1 MQTDMNDENAITFGI
16 EEELFLVDP
25 VSGNLIDNP
34 DQEIFET
41 CETTSGPHKVVREF
55 LRAQIETNT
64 KVCSSI
70 AELRNALRETR
81 KIVVDAAERHGAKAL
96 AASTHPFATL
106 GERAVTEGERYER
119 FAMTFQE
126 GLRRFVIGGMHIHAG
141 FGNTESRIPVM
152 TALRRYLPL
161 LHALSTSSPFIEG
174 RDTGFKSYRLTLVG
188 GLPRTGMPGAL
199 KSRSDYDRLLS
210 EYQRMGFAET
220 GGDLWWDIRPSH
232 SYPTVELRICDVC
245 PRIEDTVSIA
255 AIYACLIRRLSRLQR
270 EGELPEEPLTELIA
284 ENRWVAQRY
293 GVFAFFGDQLSE
305 SGRVDIDDLMAELI
319 EELIGDARD
328 LGCESEIRHAQ
339 TIVRDGTSA
348 DRQLDLFRLRQLEGD
363 TPEEALQHVVEL
375 ILAETREGLD
385 ELSV

>member
-1 MQTDMNDENAITFGI
+1 MSEENAITLGV

-25 VSGNLIDNP
+25 ESGNLIDDP
-34 DQEIFET
+34 DQRIFEM
-41 CETTSGPHKVVREF
+41 CEITSGPHKVVREF

-64 KVCSSI
+64 KVCGSI
-70 AELRNALRETR
+70 AELRNALHETR
-81 KIVVDAAERHGAKAL
+81 KIVVEAAEQHGARAL
-96 AASTHPFATL
+96 AASTHPFAML
-106 GERAVTEGERYER
+106 GERAVTEGERYQR

-141 FGNTESRIPVM
+141 FGDEESRIPIM

-188 GLPRTGMPGAL
+188 GLPRTGMPSTL

-210 EYQRMGFAET
+210 EYQRMGFVES

-255 AIYACLIRRLSRLQR
+255 AIYACLIQRLTRLLR

-293 GVFAFFGDQLSE
+293 GVFAYFGDQSAE
-305 SGRVDIDDLMAELI
+305 SGRVDIDDLIAGLI
-319 EELIGDARD
+319 EELIDDARD
-328 LGCESEIRHAQ
+328 LGCESEIRRAQ

-348 DRQLDLFRLRQLEGD
+348 DRQLDLFRLRRLEGD
-363 TPEEALQHVVEL
+363 TVEEALQHVVNL

-385 ELSV
+385 EPPG